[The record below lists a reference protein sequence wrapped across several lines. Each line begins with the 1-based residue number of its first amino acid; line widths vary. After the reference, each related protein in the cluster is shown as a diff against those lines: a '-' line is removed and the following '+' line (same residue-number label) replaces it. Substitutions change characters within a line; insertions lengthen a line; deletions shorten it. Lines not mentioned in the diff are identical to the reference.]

1 MCVTRTSRT
10 SGAPDSLHKDDP
22 HAAVDRSNR
31 RCGSSCNNSTASVVL
46 RLEGAGLEA
55 EVALV
60 ERVHGLAAVATE
72 HRAWLVRRL
81 ALVTGD
87 AAEAEDLAQEA
98 LLRATE
104 RWPLPDGSDVR
115 AWLAVVGVRLAI
127 DERRRRRRWG
137 FLPIRETD
145 QEWAMA
151 TDPDLWRAMADLD
164 RRTRAA
170 LVLTVLD
177 GYTQD
182 EVAEMLS
189 VPRGTV
195 ASWLSR
201 GKARLR
207 SLLEGRGT

>member
-1 MCVTRTSRT
+1 
-10 SGAPDSLHKDDP
+10 
-22 HAAVDRSNR
+22 
-31 RCGSSCNNSTASVVL
+31 
-46 RLEGAGLEA
+46 LEA
-55 EVALV
+55 EV
-60 ERVHGLAAVATE
+60 ERLERSPGLAAVASE

-81 ALVTGD
+81 ALVSGD
-87 AAEAEDLAQEA
+87 ATEAEDLAQQT
-98 LLRATE
+98 LRRATE
-104 RWPLPDGSDVR
+104 HWPLPDGSDVR

-127 DERRRRRRWG
+127 DERRRRKRWG

-151 TDPDLWRAMADLD
+151 TDPDLWRAMSDLD

-177 GYTQD
+177 GYTQE

-195 ASWLSR
+195 ASWVSR

-207 SLLEGRGT
+207 AVLERSGT

>member
-1 MCVTRTSRT
+1 M
-10 SGAPDSLHKDDP
+10 
-22 HAAVDRSNR
+22 
-31 RCGSSCNNSTASVVL
+31 
-46 RLEGAGLEA
+46 EA
-55 EVALV
+55 EVARL
-60 ERVHGLAAVATE
+60 EQVHGLAAVASE

-81 ALVTGD
+81 ALVVGD
-87 AAEAEDLAQEA
+87 AIEAEDLAQQT

-104 RWPLPDGSDVR
+104 HWPLPEGSDVR
-115 AWLAVVGVRLAI
+115 AWMAVVGVRLAI

-137 FLPIRETD
+137 FVPIRETD
-145 QEWAMA
+145 QEWAMT

-207 SLLEGRGT
+207 AVLEGSGT